1 MERKNAPKKKAPAKD
16 KKAAK
21 KKAADDEDEKP
32 ENTEPPEPPFLTMLR
47 DQVRSERF
55 ETRMNSMNELEAL

>member
-21 KKAADDEDEKP
+21 KKAGEEEEEKP
-32 ENTEPPEPPFLTMLR
+32 ENTEPPEPPFLTVLR
-47 DQVRSERF
+47 DQIRSERF
-55 ETRMNSMNELEAL
+55 ETRMNAMNELEAL